1 MSWDPG
7 SSDPGKLAGKVA
19 LITGASKGIG
29 RGIAEV
35 FAREGAHLALLSRT
49 DAGFPEALNL
59 TGDVA
64 DEAAVE
70 RAFAASM
77 ERYGRLDILVN
88 NAALFHQN
96 KIDVLPTEVWDRL
109 MAVNLRGAFLCTRA
123 AFRIMK
129 AQGGGRILNIGS
141 ISGRRPREANAAYA
155 TSKFALRGLT
165 DSTALE
171 GREFGIAC
179 GILNPGNVL
188 AEWRRN
194 SPEPM
199 MQVADVAEAVLA
211 MAVLPPQ
218 VNLLDATILPLAQ
231 PYLGRG

>member
-1 MSWDPG
+1 MSQ
-7 SSDPGKLAGKVA
+7 DPGKLAGKVA

-35 FAREGAHLALLSRT
+35 FAREGAQLALLSRS
-49 DAGFPEALNL
+49 DAAFPGALNL

-64 DEAAVE
+64 DEPAVE
-70 RAFAASM
+70 RAFQATM
-77 ERYGRLDILVN
+77 ERYGRLDLLVN

-109 MAVNLRGAFLCTRA
+109 IAVNLRGAFLCTRA

-129 AQGGGRILNIGS
+129 PQGGGRIINLGS

-155 TSKFALRGLT
+155 TSKYALRGLT

-199 MQVADVAEAVLA
+199 MQVADVAAAVLA
-211 MAVLPPQ
+211 MAALPPN
-218 VNLLDATILPLAQ
+218 VNVLDATILPLEQA
-231 PYLGRG
+231 YLGRG